1 MNETKKDVQAQG
13 AETIN
18 FANVEEKMK
27 AEVEQLRNELTE
39 AKKKAEQYKDWWFA
53 ETEKTDKQ
61 AKTIEDLSDKLDKMA
76 AIAEMYIKS
85 QAWKK

>member
-1 MNETKKDVQAQG
+1 MNETKKDIQAQG

-18 FANVEEKMK
+18 FASVEEKMN
-27 AEVEQLRNELTE
+27 AEVEQLRNELAE
-39 AKKKAEQYKDWWFA
+39 AKKQADLYKDWWFA
-53 ETEKTDKQ
+53 ETKKSDNQ
-61 AKTIEDLSDKLDKMA
+61 VKTIEDLSDKLDKMA